1 MKKKIIPLLAACAVI
16 LVLGIALAA
25 LTMLGGEEEEDTGI
39 PLCTIAVDSVDH
51 ISYDDGENAQSL
63 TKDGDGNWTLDS
75 DPLLPISKN
84 QAEAVAE
91 DITGLEAQRIMTDDA
106 EVDAMGFD
114 DPEMILTITAGDET
128 FTVTVGAQNTMTD
141 TYYVRTS
148 TDDTV
153 YTVSVSELS
162 SVCKTPENLY
172 EPQRM
177 IDLASDDVATMTVR
191 TGSEELNFTQ
201 TDGTWTLTDDPT
213 YELDQDLVSRMASTI
228 CEMSS
233 SWSIT
238 APEADSVY
246 GLDAPNTVVT
256 VVGTDGSSVTC
267 SFGSNDPADDGL
279 CYLRSS
285 NAEGVVYEV
294 NSGHLTAYAYT
305 KDTLKAATPE
315 TAEDDG
321 ETDDTTADYP
331 VGGADTVTSE

>member
-1 MKKKIIPLLAACAVI
+1 MKKKLMPLLVAVAVI

-25 LTMLGGEEEEDTGI
+25 LTLADSGEEEDTGI
-39 PLCTIAVDSVDH
+39 PLCTIAADSVDH

-63 TKDGDGNWTLDS
+63 TKDADGNWTLDS
-75 DPLLPISKN
+75 DPLLPVSQS

-91 DITGLEAQRIMTDDA
+91 DITGLEAQRALTDDA

-114 DPEMILTITAGDET
+114 DPEMTLNVTAGDET
-128 FTVTVGAQNTMTD
+128 FTVTVGAKNEMTD

-148 TDDTV
+148 AGDTV
-153 YTVSVSELS
+153 YTVAVSDLTT
-162 SVCKTPENLY
+162 VCKAPKDLY
-172 EPQRM
+172 EAQG
-177 IDLASDDVATMTVR
+177 ITELESDDVATMTVR

-201 TDGTWTLTDDPT
+201 TDGTWTLTDDPD
-213 YELDQDLVSRMASTI
+213 YDLDQDLVTRMASTI
-228 CEMSS
+228 CDLTT

-246 GLDAPNTVVT
+246 GLDNPNTVVT
-256 VVGTDGSSVTC
+256 LVGTDGTTVTC
-267 SFGSNDPADDGL
+267 SFGSNDPEDDSL

-285 NAEGVVYEV
+285 NADGVVYEV

-315 TAEDDG
+315 TAEAAS